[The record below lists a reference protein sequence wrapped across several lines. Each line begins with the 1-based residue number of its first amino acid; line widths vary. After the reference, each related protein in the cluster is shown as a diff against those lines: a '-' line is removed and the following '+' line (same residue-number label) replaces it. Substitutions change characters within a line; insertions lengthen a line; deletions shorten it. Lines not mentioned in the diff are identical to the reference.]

1 MATQPVIRFR
11 KVESQFLDGFSPAEV
26 KTIVSAARQQR
37 YLANSVIVNQG
48 HPAEHVFLLVN
59 GRVRYFYFTRD
70 GRKVILRWITPGQIF
85 APAAVLP
92 VPVEYLVSI
101 EAVKNSSV
109 LVWDRATIRKLITRY
124 PRLIDN
130 TLMIVFEYFVY
141 YRDARMLLSY
151 DPAPQRVAHVLANL
165 ATTIG
170 ERVAGGIELDV
181 QNEELANEANVTPHT
196 VSRLL
201 SDWQRKGILI
211 KRRGRVLLRSA
222 ERLFRGNELT

>member
-11 KVESQFLDGFSPAEV
+11 NVEPRFFDGLAPAEV
-26 KTIVSAARQQR
+26 KTVVSAARQLR

-48 HPAEHVFLLVN
+48 HPAEHVFLLVS

-85 APAAVLP
+85 APAALLAD
-92 VPVEYLVSI
+92 PVEYLVST

-109 LVWDRATIRKLITRY
+109 LAWDRATIRELTTRY

-130 TLMIVFEYFVY
+130 TLMIMFEYFVF
-141 YRDARMLLSY
+141 YRDTRLLLSY

-181 QNEELANEANVTPHT
+181 LNEELANEANVTPHT

-201 SDWQRKGILI
+201 SNWQRKGIVT
-211 KRRGRVLLRSA
+211 KRRGRVLVRSTA
-222 ERLFRGNELT
+222 SLFREAE